1 MIMELLLIII
11 CEIIVLLG
19 ILIVYCA
26 DYTNSYLHCHCRTE
40 PYKAKEEY
48 AIHYDEGYWEGC
60 YDRLYE
66 SVKDK
71 ADDTICDSKGTVI
84 GVLFDD

>member
-1 MIMELLLIII
+1 MIIELMLIIV

-26 DYTNSYLHCHCRTE
+26 DYTNSYIHCHCRTE
-40 PYKAKEEY
+40 PYKAEEEY
-48 AIHYDEGYWEGC
+48 SAEEFYWETC
-60 YDRLYE
+60 YNMLYE

-71 ADDTICDSKGTVI
+71 ADDAICDSKGTVI